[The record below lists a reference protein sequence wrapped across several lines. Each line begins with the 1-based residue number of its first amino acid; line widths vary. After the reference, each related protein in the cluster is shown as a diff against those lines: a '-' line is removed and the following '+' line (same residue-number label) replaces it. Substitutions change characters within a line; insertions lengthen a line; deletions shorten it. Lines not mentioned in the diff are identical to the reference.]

1 MASPR
6 SIAAANAEAA
16 FAADF
21 LAAGGLDWPVPP
33 TPGPT
38 STSAPLLPPGGG
50 RGRPFGRGFGRD
62 CARPVAHAALHGR
75 RRAPWLAAERG
86 RSSSATVGGARL
98 GTDLVPKHERPV
110 RPTWSAGK
118 RTSVC
123 TDLAGGWWASGVVT
137 CRLRRHLGAGRRA
150 LRPNLG
156 ALVGLT
162 VPTEAHEHALA
173 EGEADWP
180 PNSTSNHIIVSWLP
194 VISVAGA
201 SGSFGGAGRPV
212 GRYRHDLPRRRALQA
227 AVDAIL
233 PANRFGGH
241 RRHPPR

>member
-1 MASPR
+1 MDHGLSSVHRRRQRR
-6 SIAAANAEAA
+6 SR
-16 FAADF
+16 FR
-21 LAAGGLDWPVPP
+21 GGLSGGR
-33 TPGPT
+33 GPRLAGAAYARSYFDLGASTT
-38 STSAPLLPPGGG
+38 SGGG

-194 VISVAGA
+194 VISVAGVRKLWRCR
-201 SGSFGGAGRPV
+201 SPS
-212 GRYRHDLPRRRALQA
+212 RA
-227 AVDAIL
+227 V
-233 PANRFGGH
+233 
-241 RRHPPR
+241 